1 MRGGVEK
8 IENLYL
14 TIAESFFDN
23 SFDFGIVEVPIRR
36 IARFLPG
43 NGRDLP
49 KKKIA
54 VKNSRK
60 CAPQAPPDRIT
71 VGNHS
76 SWPKMRCVV

>member
-49 KKKIA
+49 KKK
-54 VKNSRK
+54 
-60 CAPQAPPDRIT
+60 
-71 VGNHS
+71 
-76 SWPKMRCVV
+76 KMLSKFSANALLKHRQTG